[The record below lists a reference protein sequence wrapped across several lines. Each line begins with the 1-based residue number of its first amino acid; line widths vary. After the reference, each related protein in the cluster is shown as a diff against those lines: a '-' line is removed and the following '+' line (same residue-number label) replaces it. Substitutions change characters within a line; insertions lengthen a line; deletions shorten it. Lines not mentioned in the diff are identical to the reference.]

1 MYFTLIFSED
11 IGDNTSDENTAMI
24 DTPPDT
30 TGESNGHAT
39 HTKQRSGDKVYSVA
53 STRTIE
59 GMMTEFKKRK
69 KTQSMPTFVRATRS
83 ARYSEHAGTASSD
96 SVPPQIEQEHR
107 NSVMKVSCGAVVILR
122 YRLCGERIFYQEAIY
137 LVFCQTILFVN

>member
-1 MYFTLIFSED
+1 MFVSSED

-30 TGESNGHAT
+30 TAESNGLAT
-39 HTKQRSGDKVYSVA
+39 GTKQRPGDKVCSVA

-59 GMMTEFKKRK
+59 GMMTQFKKRK
-69 KTQSMPTFVRATRS
+69 KTQSMPTFIRATRS
-83 ARYSEHAGTASSD
+83 ARCSSLEHAGTASSD

-122 YRLCGERIFYQEAIY
+122 YRLCCVESR
-137 LVFCQTILFVN
+137 FC

>member
-1 MYFTLIFSED
+1 MLISSED

-24 DTPPDT
+24 DTPPDVP
-30 TGESNGHAT
+30 GESNGLVT

-83 ARYSEHAGTASSD
+83 ARYSEHAGTASGD

-107 NSVMKVSCGAVVILR
+107 NSVMKVSC
-122 YRLCGERIFYQEAIY
+122 
-137 LVFCQTILFVN
+137 